1 MSWDAVS
8 AIAEAIGAGVVLLTL
23 FYLSFQLRQ
32 NTRAV
37 QRSAE
42 RSITEDASTWMYK
55 IADNPE
61 LANIYR
67 RGVRGEQLE
76 PDDKLRFRM
85 MMGALFL
92 HWNHAYK
99 VGAFDIV
106 KNSNIAGVLSQ
117 PGGLEYWQNS
127 QAGRDLSFDPGF
139 AQYLNE
145 VHQQLRNDAEYDV

>member
-1 MSWDAVS
+1 MNWDAIG
-8 AIAEAIGAGVVLLTL
+8 AIAELIGAGAVVLTL

-37 QRSAE
+37 QQSAE
-42 RSITEDASTWMYK
+42 RGILEDASTWMYK
-55 IADNPE
+55 IAESPE

-67 RGVRGEQLE
+67 KGILNEQLS

-85 MMGALFL
+85 MMGALFT

-106 KNSNIAGVLSQ
+106 KNSNIEGVLSQ
-117 PGGLEYWQNS
+117 PGGRKYWLDTYE
-127 QAGRDLSFDPGF
+127 REVLTYDPGF
-139 AQYLNE
+139 ADYLNE
-145 VHQQLRNDAEYDV
+145 VLQRVQADA

>member
-1 MSWDAVS
+1 MDWDAVG
-8 AIAEAIGAGVVLLTL
+8 AIAELVGAGAVVLTL

-37 QRSAE
+37 QQSAE
-42 RSITEDASTWMYK
+42 RGIMEDASTWMYK

-67 RGVRGEQLE
+67 RGVRGEQLDSDE
-76 PDDKLRFRM
+76 KLRFRM
-85 MMGALFL
+85 MMGALFT

-117 PGGLEYWQNS
+117 PGGLEYWQSAYEQEN
-127 QAGRDLSFDPGF
+127 LSIDPGF
-139 AQYLNE
+139 ALYLNK
-145 VHQQLRNDAEYDV
+145 VLQQLRRDA